1 MLVNR
6 RVKGLGLPSSRYGL
20 GTEVA
25 ALKARATGLDLM
37 MLPHAERLLAD

>member
-6 RVKGLGLPSSRYGL
+6 RVKGLQLPPSQYGI
-20 GTEVA
+20 GAEVA